1 MSKEGKSMSRFA
13 TWTKRERRLALACGA
28 ATVVAVGLGVGFG
41 VSALSSSPSTQ
52 AAASTSSPTT
62 PTTTVPAATGKPR
75 HQGVRGQ
82 ITAES
87 GNTWTVLNKAGKT
100 FTVDITSSTQFG
112 SKASPASQ
120 STFVVGS
127 PVAAQGS
134 RAGTTVT
141 ALRILTP
148 KQGATT
154 TPGSTTTSG

>member
-1 MSKEGKSMSRFA
+1 
-13 TWTKRERRLALACGA
+13 
-28 ATVVAVGLGVGFG
+28 
-41 VSALSSSPSTQ
+41 
-52 AAASTSSPTT
+52 
-62 PTTTVPAATGKPR
+62 VPATTTGKPR

-120 STFVVGS
+120 STFAVGS

-134 RAGTTVT
+134 RSGTTVT
-141 ALRILTP
+141 ATRILTP

-154 TPGSTTTSG
+154 TPGSSTTSG